1 MENNIDGKQLNGTAS
16 LAKVYAIANQKGGV
30 GKTTTALTLGEAL
43 TRLSK
48 KVLVIDLDPHANAS
62 VHMSY
67 FPETV
72 TTSAH
77 DLFFDN
83 ADFKS
88 LWGKIVKKRDWV
100 GFDFVPASIRLSEL
114 EVDLKDRKNKGMVLS
129 NSLDEIKEYYD
140 FILIDCPPHVGV
152 LLVNAIVAAD
162 TVLIPI
168 QTDFLALYG
177 IRLLFDTIK
186 ILNKVLPSPVKFM
199 ALPTMYDGR
208 AGACRKILN
217 LIRRKLGDRVFS
229 TVVHMDTKF
238 REACASGKIIF
249 DVDPKTRGA
258 LEYMQ
263 LAREIVRNEDA

>member
-1 MENNIDGKQLNGTAS
+1 
-16 LAKVYAIANQKGGV
+16 
-30 GKTTTALTLGEAL
+30 
-43 TRLSK
+43 
-48 KVLVIDLDPHANAS
+48 
-62 VHMSY
+62 MSY
-67 FPETV
+67 FPENVTV
-72 TTSAH
+72 SAN

-83 ADFKS
+83 ADFKTV
-88 LWGKIVKKRDWV
+88 WVNVVQKRENV

-129 NSLDEIKEYYD
+129 KALEEIKCHYD

-162 TVLIPI
+162 IVLIPI

-186 ILNKVLPSPVKFM
+186 ILNKVLPSPVKFR

-217 LIRRKLGDRVFS
+217 LIRRKLGEKVYS

-238 REACASGKIIF
+238 REACASGRIIF
-249 DVDPKTRGA
+249 DIDPKTRGA

-263 LAREIVRNEDA
+263 LAREIIRNENA

>member
-1 MENNIDGKQLNGTAS
+1 METDKEMQSSSTAGRARV
-16 LAKVYAIANQKGGV
+16 LAIANQKGGV

-43 TRLSK
+43 SRLSK

-62 VHMSY
+62 VYMSFY
-67 FPETV
+67 PETLTV
-72 TTSAH
+72 TAH
-77 DLFFDN
+77 DLFYDD
-83 ADFKS
+83 ADFKTVWPS
-88 LWGKIVKKRDWV
+88 IVQKREWA

-129 NSLDEIKEYYD
+129 NALDHVKEHYD
-140 FILIDCPPHVGV
+140 YILIDCPPHVGV
-152 LLVNAIVAAD
+152 LLVNAIVASD
-162 TVLIPI
+162 CVLIPI

-217 LIRRKLGDRVFS
+217 LIRRKLGDKVFS
-229 TVVHMDTKF
+229 TIIHMDTKF
-238 REACASGKIIF
+238 REACASGRIIF
-249 DVDPKTRGA
+249 DIDPKTRGA
-258 LEYMQ
+258 MEYMQ
-263 LAREIVRNEDA
+263 LAREIIRNENS

>member
-1 MENNIDGKQLNGTAS
+1 MGNDISEISVADHMEH
-16 LAKVYAIANQKGGV
+16 AKVIAIANQKGGV

-43 TRLSK
+43 ARLDK

-62 VHMSY
+62 VHLSF

-72 TTSAH
+72 TMTAH
-77 DLFFDN
+77 NLFFDDAN
-83 ADFKS
+83 YKTVW
-88 LWGKIVKKRDWV
+88 LQIVQKRVDV
-100 GFDFVPASIRLSEL
+100 GFDFVPACIRLSEL
-114 EVDLKDRKNKGMVLS
+114 ENDLKDRKNKGMVLS
-129 NSLDEIKEYYD
+129 NALGGISDQYD
-140 FILIDCPPHVGV
+140 YILIDCPPHVGV
-152 LLVNAIVAAD
+152 LLVNAIVASD
-162 TVLIPI
+162 LVLIPI

-186 ILNKVLPSPVKFM
+186 VLNKVLPSPVKFK

-217 LIRRKLGDRVFS
+217 LIRRKLKDKVFS

-238 REACASGKIIF
+238 REACASGKVIYTI
-249 DVDPKTRGA
+249 DEKSRGA

-263 LAREIVRNEDA
+263 LAREIIRNENA

>member
-1 MENNIDGKQLNGTAS
+1 MENDTSGNLLGETVNY
-16 LAKVYAIANQKGGV
+16 AKVIAIANQKGGV

-43 TRLSK
+43 TRLGK

-62 VHMSY
+62 VHLSF

-72 TTSAH
+72 SMTAH
-77 DLFFDN
+77 DLFFDD
-83 ADFKS
+83 ADFETVW
-88 LWGKIVKKRDWV
+88 LQIVQKRATV

-114 EVDLKDRKNKGMVLS
+114 ENDLKDRKNKGMVLS
-129 NSLDEIKEYYD
+129 GALAWITDQYD
-140 FILIDCPPHVGV
+140 YVLIDCPPHVGV
-152 LLVNAIVAAD
+152 LLVNAIVASD
-162 TVLIPI
+162 LVLIPI

-186 ILNKVLPSPVKFM
+186 VLNKVLPRPVKFK

-217 LIRRKLGDRVFS
+217 LIRRKLQGRVFS

-238 REACASGKIIF
+238 REACASGRVIF
-249 DVDPKTRGA
+249 SIDEKSRGA

-263 LAREIVRNEDA
+263 LAREIIRNEDA